1 MSGST
6 APPDSRHPRAAS
18 AQVQARAAL
27 VRNPLRNGESGRVLA
42 MATAGPSLLQWL
54 EHGKWIAPS
63 RDDYVA
69 RAIAAASQIDSNRAH
84 RARLREQVRK
94 RLCDGPAQALDMAT
108 TIRELW
114 RRACA

>member
-27 VRNPLRNGESGRVLA
+27 VRN
-42 MATAGPSLLQWL
+42 
-54 EHGKWIAPS
+54 
-63 RDDYVA
+63 
-69 RAIAAASQIDSNRAH
+69 
-84 RARLREQVRK
+84 RLREQVCE
-94 RLCDGPAQALDMAT
+94 RLCDGPAQARDMAT

-114 RRACA
+114 RCACA